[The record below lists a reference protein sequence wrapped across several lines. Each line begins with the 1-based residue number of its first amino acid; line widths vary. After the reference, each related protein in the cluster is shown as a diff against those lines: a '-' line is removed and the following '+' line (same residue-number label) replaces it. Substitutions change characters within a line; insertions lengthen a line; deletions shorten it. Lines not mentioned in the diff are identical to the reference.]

1 MLYDVL
7 LISFD
12 PGLANNRPFV
22 RTHSG
27 INPKLILC
35 EEVAEF
41 VYCHANDEMVSRSN
55 QLVLVISKLIFL
67 FRENNTILFARTF
80 EKHDAIILVQ
90 HSLFLATMKWAP
102 HQVLNETNNSGL
114 QAFSAL

>member
-1 MLYDVL
+1 MLYDALL

-55 QLVLVISKLIFL
+55 QLLLVISKLIFL
-67 FRENNTILFARTF
+67 HENTIL
-80 EKHDAIILVQ
+80 
-90 HSLFLATMKWAP
+90 SY
-102 HQVLNETNNSGL
+102 L
-114 QAFSAL
+114 QENV

>member
-1 MLYDVL
+1 MLYDALL

-12 PGLANNRPFV
+12 PGLANNRPSV

-55 QLVLVISKLIFL
+55 QLLLVISKLIFL
-67 FRENNTILFARTF
+67 HENTILFARTF

-90 HSLFLATMKWAP
+90 QTMKWAP